1 MINDPSTPGA
11 QPNAPR
17 FLFLVGPPRST
28 NNVTLA
34 TLDGHPDILAWP
46 TEFPF
51 FHYFKGVAKGR
62 ERVPVPELNEAMLA
76 HLQRQLNERLGH
88 GTNGE
93 ADLPIYS
100 HGDAVGGLDTRILV
114 DRLVRISDGPLDATE
129 YLTHMFEALKWAH
142 SRYRSREVKYYAI
155 LVMARGMDWANDE
168 LFESHRVLFPY
179 RDMLDSYASIRERGL
194 KSESPPQYF
203 GPTDKKGFVYW
214 AQTFERISQLAQSR
228 AHHDNFFVASA
239 KRVRYEPD
247 KVISEICDFLGIDP
261 SASALS
267 EMTMAGQSYGGNA
280 RENGLN
286 TGTFAPRSSRR
297 TIPMSSFERKAFAA
311 LDLYDF
317 DEGKR
322 LRSGFGLLAM
332 ATTAFRSAFCELYDK
347 KDSTW
352 RGTGG
357 HTSLARRLKLAIR
370 LAGTYFVLRGGIL
383 SRLVP
388 RRSSGY
394 NLDSLD

>member
-1 MINDPSTPGA
+1 MINGPSTPGA
-11 QPNAPR
+11 QRDAPR
-17 FLFLVGPPRST
+17 FLFVVGPPRST

-34 TLDGHPDILAWP
+34 TLDGHPDVLAWP
-46 TEFPF
+46 AEFPF

-93 ADLPIYS
+93 ADGPMYS
-100 HGDAVGGLDTRILV
+100 HGDAIGGLDTRLLV
-114 DRLVRISDGPLDATE
+114 ERLERISDGPLDAVE
-129 YLTHMFEALKWAH
+129 YLARMFQALKWAH
-142 SRYRSREVKYYAI
+142 SQYRSREVKYYAI

-214 AQTFERISQLAQSR
+214 AQTFERISQLARSR
-228 AHHDNFFVASA
+228 VQHDNFFVASA

-247 KVISEICDFLGIDP
+247 KVISEICDFLGID
-261 SASALS
+261 STESSLS
-267 EMTMAGQSYGGNA
+267 EMTMAGESYSGNA
-280 RENGLN
+280 RESGLN
-286 TGTFAPRSSRR
+286 TGGFAPRSSRR
-297 TIPMSSFERKAFAA
+297 TIPMSGFERKAFAA

-322 LRSGFGLLAM
+322 LRTGFGFLAM
-332 ATTAFRSAFCELYDK
+332 ARTAFTTAFSELHDREE
-347 KDSTW
+347 STW

-357 HTSLARRLKLAIR
+357 HSSLARRLKLAIR
-370 LAGTYFVLRGGIL
+370 LAGTYFALRGGFL

-394 NLDSLD
+394 HLDSLD